1 MRRIITIPGGNLL
14 LEEKNGLLTQCR
26 WTNEYVT
33 DPDSSL
39 LLDLAV
45 NQIRE
50 FFAGTRHTF
59 SLPIVLR
66 GTDFQLKVWRALTE
80 IPYGET
86 RTYGQIAAA
95 IGCPGGSRAVAQAC
109 SRNPFCVIIPCHR
122 VVASNGLGGYTAPN
136 GLATKLH
143 LLSLESQSTQSSN
156 PDPSKKRRAD
166 RRKIKGSIL

>member
-1 MRRIITIPGGNLL
+1 MRRIITTPGGNLL

-33 DPDSSL
+33 DTDRST

-45 NQIRE
+45 NQILE
-50 FFAGTRHTF
+50 YFAGTRHTF
-59 SLPIVLR
+59 RLPIALR
-66 GTDFQLKVWRALTE
+66 GTDFQLKVWRALAE

-95 IGCPGGSRAVAQAC
+95 IGKPGAQRAVAQAC
-109 SRNPFCVIIPCHR
+109 SRNPFCVLIPCHR
-122 VVASNGLGGYTAPN
+122 VVAANNLGGYTAPN

-143 LLSLESQSTQSSN
+143 LLSLE
-156 PDPSKKRRAD
+156 RH
-166 RRKIKGSIL
+166 